1 MKAYAVY
8 VLALLALVSVSCSGS
23 GDEAV
28 KVVQYKGPEAETKD
42 LVTIYSDSAKTVL
55 KMTAPLEQKMQNGDI
70 LYPKGLHITF
80 YEEGKPSSV
89 VSSKYGKYDQSK
101 DQYFVRNN
109 VVVKNITKN
118 EQLNTEELYWDKK
131 KRIIFTEKFVRI
143 TSAKE
148 VATGHGLTANEDFSD
163 YQIKNFSGSF
173 TLQQ

>member
-1 MKAYAVY
+1 MKVY
-8 VLALLALVSVSCSGS
+8 SVYIGVLLALAGASCSGS
-23 GDEAV
+23 DDEAA
-28 KVVQYKGPEAETKD
+28 KMVQYKGPEAVTKD

-55 KMTAPLEQKMQNGDI
+55 KMTSPLEQKMQNGDI
-70 LYPKGLHITF
+70 LYPKGLFITF
-80 YEEGKPSSV
+80 YEEGKPSSM

-109 VVVKNITKN
+109 VVVKNIIKK
-118 EQLNTEELYWDKK
+118 EKLNTEELYWDKK
-131 KRIIFTEKFVRI
+131 KRIIFTDKFVRI
-143 TSAKE
+143 TSEKE